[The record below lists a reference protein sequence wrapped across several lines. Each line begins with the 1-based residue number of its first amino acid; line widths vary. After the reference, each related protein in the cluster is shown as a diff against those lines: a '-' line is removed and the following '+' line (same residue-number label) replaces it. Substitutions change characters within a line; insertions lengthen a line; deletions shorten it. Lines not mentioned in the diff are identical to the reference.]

1 MKHQNCTVYI
11 DDSCAQPSKFPIK
24 LEIMPQDADC
34 FQVCLSRAEWSRLLR
49 TGREVEGWIEPVEV
63 E

>member
-11 DDSCAQPSKFPIK
+11 DGSGAQPSKFPIK
-24 LEIMPQDADC
+24 IEIVPEDADC
-34 FQVCLSRAEWSRLLR
+34 FQICLSRAAWSRLLH
-49 TGREVEGWIEPVEV
+49 TDNEVDGWIEPVEV